1 VLGRLRNSKALITS
15 IDQISADLALL
26 LERYLERDLESLMM
40 QVIPVLN
47 LDQVIADKVNA
58 TSPADLEQ
66 AIQQIVR
73 QELQAIVNLGGL
85 LGFLV
90 GCVQV
95 LFLL

>member
-1 VLGRLRNSKALITS
+1 
-15 IDQISADLALL
+15 
-26 LERYLERDLESLMM
+26 
-40 QVIPVLN
+40 

-58 TSPADLEQ
+58 TSPAELEQ

-95 LFLL
+95 LFLLR